1 LNPDPPE
8 PRRPSMFIVIYETL
22 RRKDGQVEERPL
34 AMFRNPYEANVFME
48 MLASNGRTAKAQ
60 SV

>member
-1 LNPDPPE
+1 
-8 PRRPSMFIVIYETL
+8 MFIVIYELLT
-22 RRKDGQVEERPL
+22 RKDGQLEERPL
-34 AMFRNPYEANVFME
+34 AMFRNPFEANVFME